1 VYERIGKKF
10 GEKSRNG
17 HFPPKTFP
25 RPRTFF
31 LQSTSNSIVHPSRAG
46 ELSVEQ
52 LRELVD
58 REERRLQAR
67 LGALHAMYAQMD
79 RIVQMQLAMQAP
91 LAQYSDT

>member
-1 VYERIGKKF
+1 MGKRAEMAIIHQKKF
-10 GEKSRNG
+10 SRS
-17 HFPPKTFP
+17 
-25 RPRTFF
+25 RTFF
-31 LQSTSNSIVHPSRAG
+31 PQSTSNPIVHPSRAG